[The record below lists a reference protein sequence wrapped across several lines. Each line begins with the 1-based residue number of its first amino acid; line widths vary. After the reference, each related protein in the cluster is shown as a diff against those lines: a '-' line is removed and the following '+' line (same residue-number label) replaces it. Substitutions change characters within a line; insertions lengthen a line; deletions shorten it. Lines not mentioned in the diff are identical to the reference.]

1 MPEMRLY
8 FDFDNTLTAG
18 DVLDDVIATFSPD
31 ERWRRWEEAWMQ
43 GRISARDCLRAQV
56 GALRVTREALLRHL
70 APVRIDPAFPGIL
83 AWARRRG
90 VEVSIVSDSFVPL
103 IQPILRNN
111 GIRGVRVLANELSF
125 AGDRLVPSFP
135 HYDPAF
141 PRSANAK
148 ARHLARRRAA
158 TNVFAGDGRS
168 DLDAAL
174 AADIVFAKDILAR
187 ELAARRVG
195 YRPFETL
202 APVLEFLEASG
213 LGQALAAAA
222 SA

>member
-1 MPEMRLY
+1 MPEVDLF

-31 ERWRRWEEAWMQ
+31 ERWRKWEEAWMQ
-43 GRISARDCLRAQV
+43 GRISARDCLRAQM

-70 APVRIDPAFPGIL
+70 APVRIDPAFSRIL
-83 AWARRRG
+83 AWARPRG
-90 VEVSIVSDSFVPL
+90 TEVSIVSDSFVPL
-103 IQPILRNN
+103 IQYILRNSA
-111 GIRGVRVLANELSF
+111 IRGVRVLANKLSF

-158 TNVFAGDGRS
+158 KILFVGDGRS

-174 AADIVFAKDILAR
+174 AADIVFAKDILAS
-187 ELAARRVG
+187 ELAARGIG
-195 YRPFETL
+195 YQPFETL
-202 APVLEFLEASG
+202 AAVLAFLEAG
-213 LGQALAAAA
+213 RVGEARAAA